1 MLGGLLLHGG
11 LQRADLRLGTAACTQ
26 LSPEKRIHQIRE
38 DFKRGIF
45 VEGLIEKRISS
56 YRQGIETVLEGEKT
70 RRMASTA
77 MNTESSR
84 SHAIFTLTI
93 ESEVM
98 EEEVVKVRRAKLNI
112 VDLAGSE
119 RVKHTHV
126 MGEQLKEGCNINRS
140 LHVLG
145 NVINSLVESAKRKK
159 HIPFRDSK
167 LTHYLKDSLGG
178 NSLTK
183 LLANVHTNK
192 LFLGDTLST
201 LMFAKRAKSLKMK
214 IEVNENVTENFD
226 SLRKEVKRLR
236 EELAQARYFKVET
249 QRTERPSFEEDS
261 EMTFEKI
268 TENQPEISP
277 RNEILQVFE
286 ENELHYKALVEVYEE
301 HLAICSTAQGK
312 GKQPLNM
319 VG

>member
-1 MLGGLLLHGG
+1 
-11 LQRADLRLGTAACTQ
+11 
-26 LSPEKRIHQIRE
+26 
-38 DFKRGIF
+38 
-45 VEGLIEKRISS
+45 
-56 YRQGIETVLEGEKT
+56 
-70 RRMASTA
+70 

-93 ESEVM
+93 ETEVM
-98 EEEVVKVRRAKLNI
+98 EEDVMRIRRSKLNI

-126 MGEQLKEGCNINRS
+126 MGEQLKEGFNINRS

-145 NVINSLVESAKRKK
+145 NVINSLVESAKKKK

-183 LLANVHTNK
+183 LLANIHTNK

-214 IEVNENVTENFD
+214 VEVN
-226 SLRKEVKRLR
+226 
-236 EELAQARYFKVET
+236 
-249 QRTERPSFEEDS
+249 
-261 EMTFEKI
+261 
-268 TENQPEISP
+268 
-277 RNEILQVFE
+277 
-286 ENELHYKALVEVYEE
+286 
-301 HLAICSTAQGK
+301 
-312 GKQPLNM
+312 
-319 VG
+319 

>member
-1 MLGGLLLHGG
+1 
-11 LQRADLRLGTAACTQ
+11 
-26 LSPEKRIHQIRE
+26 
-38 DFKRGIF
+38 
-45 VEGLIEKRISS
+45 VEGLIEKRITS
-56 YRQGIETVLEGEKT
+56 YRQGIEAVLEGEKT

-93 ESEVM
+93 ETEVM
-98 EEEVVKVRRAKLNI
+98 EEDVLRVRRSKLNI

-183 LLANVHTNK
+183 LLANIHTNK
-192 LFLGDTLST
+192 LYLGDTLST

-214 IEVNENVTENFD
+214 VEVNENITENFD

-236 EELAQARYFKVET
+236 EELAQARYFKGET
-249 QRTERPSFEEDS
+249 QRTERPSF
-261 EMTFEKI
+261 
-268 TENQPEISP
+268 
-277 RNEILQVFE
+277 
-286 ENELHYKALVEVYEE
+286 
-301 HLAICSTAQGK
+301 
-312 GKQPLNM
+312 
-319 VG
+319 